1 MKWQEV
7 GAVLHGKRVE
17 RMLQRIAAPCDNN
30 HDKEEM
36 PYILSEVLHIIQRAE
51 PYFTLNIC
59 SRIHPSDSVMY
70 HLLLSDNTSYYFSS
84 CSP

>member
-36 PYILSEVLHIIQRAE
+36 SYVLSVVLHII
-51 PYFTLNIC
+51 
-59 SRIHPSDSVMY
+59 
-70 HLLLSDNTSYYFSS
+70 
-84 CSP
+84 